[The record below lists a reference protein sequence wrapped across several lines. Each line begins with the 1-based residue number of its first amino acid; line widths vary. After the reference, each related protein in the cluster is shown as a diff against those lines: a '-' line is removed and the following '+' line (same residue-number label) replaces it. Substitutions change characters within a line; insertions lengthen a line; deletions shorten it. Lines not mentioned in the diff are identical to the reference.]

1 LTYVFDNSPFS
12 TLFRN
17 FYPSRFPT
25 LWQRF
30 DELVKNG
37 EITSTREVAR
47 EIEDSGLER
56 LRDWA
61 ADNGGV
67 FTTPNAAETSFVAK
81 IFAVPH
87 FQQNIELQKI
97 LKGGKNAD
105 AFVVAK
111 ASVLKA
117 TVVTVEK
124 PKPKS
129 AKIPNICEHFG
140 IGCMDL
146 EQFMESEGW
155 QF

>member
-12 TLFRN
+12 ALFRN

-30 DELVKNG
+30 DELVADG

-47 EIEDSGLER
+47 EIEDSAIER
-56 LRDWA
+56 LRTWA
-61 ADNGGV
+61 ADNGDV
-67 FTTPNAAETSFVAK
+67 FTTPSVAETSFVAT
-81 IFAVPH
+81 IFSVPH
-87 FQQNIELQKI
+87 FQQNIEMQKI

-105 AFVVAK
+105 SFVIAK
-111 ASVLKA
+111 ARVLKA
-117 TVVTVEK
+117 TVVTLEK

-129 AKIPNICEHFG
+129 VKIPNICEHFG
-140 IGCMDL
+140 VKCIDL